1 MSIENF
7 IKENKTKIRQI
18 IGNYADNETAQDI
31 EQDVYLKI
39 WKTSSEN
46 KSAGYIKTIV
56 VNTCKDFFKTK
67 QYKTSKISSSDEETL
82 LIIKDAKETPHQ
94 RTESLFRQK
103 TIYDAINKLPPKLR
117 EVIILF
123 DIKEYDQ
130 NQIAKKLN
138 CPVGT
143 VKSRL
148 FNARKQL
155 QAELSSLIEGDTL

>member
-7 IKENKTKIRQI
+7 IKENKTKIRHI
-18 IGNYADNETAQDI
+18 IGNFADNETAQDI
-31 EQDVYLKI
+31 EQDVYLKV
-39 WKTSSEN
+39 WKTSSED
-46 KSAGYIKTIV
+46 KPAGYIKTLV

-67 QYKTSKISSSDEETL
+67 QYKTSKMTSSDEETL
-82 LIIKDAKETPHQ
+82 LIIKDTKDTPQQ
-94 RTESLFRQK
+94 RTERLFRQK
-103 TIYDAINKLPPKLR
+103 TIYDAIHNLPPKLK

-155 QAELSSLIEGDTL
+155 QAELKSYIEGDLL